1 MELTVLN
8 FLKIVKI
15 EVYSVTFSETKMN
28 TENSWEINTGE
39 YG

>member
-8 FLKIVKI
+8 FLKIVKV
-15 EVYSVTFSETKMN
+15 EVYSVTLSKTKMN
-28 TENSWEINTGE
+28 TENSWETNTGE